1 MGGVHQGLVDR
12 QFWGSIG
19 LVTHSDFL
27 FSELLQPLTVN
38 ADTVGT
44 RRGRSLILKDVTH
57 VVKQSAHG

>member
-1 MGGVHQGLVDR
+1 MIVRLV
-12 QFWGSIG
+12 S
-19 LVTHSDFL
+19 HSDFL